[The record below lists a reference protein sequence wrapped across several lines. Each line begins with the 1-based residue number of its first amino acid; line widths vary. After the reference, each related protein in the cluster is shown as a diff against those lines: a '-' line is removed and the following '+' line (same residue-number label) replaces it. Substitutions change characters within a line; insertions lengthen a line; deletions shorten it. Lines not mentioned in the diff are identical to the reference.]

1 MMAAIRDLR
10 ALCVCIFLIYPFCAL
25 SSDDQFVAAFSPR
38 SNSEQ
43 ARLDPKKPE
52 DLIKLLQLIAESQ
65 LGKPYANGPL
75 GESGFDPI
83 DSDPLYRLD
92 KFDCTTFI
100 ETVMANAYCHGKKN
114 QLNQCIS
121 VQMRKIRYEQGKIS
135 FKTRKHITEF
145 DWLPQNIRG
154 GYLVDVNKL
163 AFADLATK
171 IEVEFDRD
179 LWLANTLKEAQP
191 LRKTKKIVLN
201 FIPISVFFS
210 PTQLDASIKQQ
221 LDKEL
226 AQQIEKT
233 KLLPPEEAQ
242 KQKFRA
248 EMDYLKKTMTPI
260 EENLR
265 RIPSGSILNLVR
277 GKLATQNRDT
287 KTETAITHQ
296 GLIFQK
302 TDTAYIIHAAANVGH
317 VSVQKLS
324 DYLLRYLKSSKAKGI
339 SVYQIKN
346 PKS

>member
-1 MMAAIRDLR
+1 MSDSKKRRI
-10 ALCVCIFLIYPFCAL
+10 IFLFIFFLYPYQIA
-25 SSDDQFVAAFSPR
+25 SSQDQFVPALTPR
-38 SNSEQ
+38 PKSEQ
-43 ARLDPKKPE
+43 GLLDPRKPDE
-52 DLIKLLQLIAESQ
+52 LVKLLQLIAESQ

-75 GESGFDPI
+75 GESGFDSI
-83 DSDPLYRLD
+83 DPDPLYRLD

-114 QLNQCIS
+114 ELSKCLS
-121 VQMRKIRYEQGKIS
+121 ALMRKIRYEQGKIS
-135 FKTRKHITEF
+135 FKTRKHISEL

-191 LRKTKKIVLN
+191 PGKIKKIGLN

-277 GKLATQNRDT
+277 GRLATQNRES

-302 TDTAYIIHAAANVGH
+302 ADTAYIIHAAANVGH